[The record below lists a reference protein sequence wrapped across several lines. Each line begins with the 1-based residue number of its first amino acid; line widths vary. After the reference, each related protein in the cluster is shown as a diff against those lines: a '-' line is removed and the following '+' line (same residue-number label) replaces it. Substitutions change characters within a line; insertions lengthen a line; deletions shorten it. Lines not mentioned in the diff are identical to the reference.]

1 MKFGFRTAFL
11 SIPVFLGGL
20 ELALRL
26 VGYSFADL
34 YRPDRLTGWS
44 LRPDAEGW
52 VRTENPAGVYVRINS
67 DGLRDREHSIAKPAS
82 TLRIA
87 LLGDSLCEAS
97 EVSLEDAFWTVFT
110 RELSHQ
116 GQAVEVINF
125 GVSGYGTAQEW
136 ITLQTKVWK
145 YEPDVVLLAFTNGDV
160 IDNYR
165 PLSGHPLAPYYVL
178 RDDGALLLDDSF
190 RHLIRWERLRDLKA
204 SLAQNSRV
212 IQLAGHIAS
221 GWRPSARPA
230 PQREAADQLFAE
242 PVGQDWKE
250 AWRVTEELLAR
261 IHSDVKD
268 HRAQLWIATLPDPIQ
283 IHPDPGVTHALA
295 DRLNVPDLFY
305 PERRIQEW
313 CARRNIPA
321 IALTGPMSE
330 HAAQHQVFLTG
341 FGKNLGQG
349 HWNPNGHQ
357 IAGQILAR
365 RMCEIGLNIVR

>member
-1 MKFGFRTAFL
+1 MKFGFRTAFVSFPL
-11 SIPVFLGGL
+11 FLGGL

-26 VGYSFADL
+26 GGYSFADL

-44 LRPDAEGW
+44 LRPQAEGW
-52 VRTENPAGVYVRINS
+52 VRAENPDGVYVRINR

-97 EVSLEDAFWTVFT
+97 EVSLEDAFWTVLT
-110 RELSHQ
+110 RELAHR

-145 YEPDVVLLAFTNGDV
+145 YQPDVVLLAFTNGDV

-165 PLSGHPLAPYYVL
+165 PLSGHPLAPYYVPQ
-178 RDDGALLLDDSF
+178 DDGTLVLDDSF

-204 SLAQNSRV
+204 SVAQHSRA
-212 IQLAGHIAS
+212 IQLANQIAS
-221 GWRPSARPA
+221 GLRTSARPA
-230 PQREAADQLFAE
+230 PQRQDADQLYAE
-242 PVGQDWKE
+242 PVGPDWTE
-250 AWRVTEELLAR
+250 AWRVTEELLAH
-261 IHSDVKD
+261 IHNDVMD
-268 HRAQLWIATLPDPIQ
+268 HRAQLWVATLPDPVQ
-283 IHPDPGVTHALA
+283 IHPDPTVSQALA
-295 DRLNVPDLFY
+295 GRLNVSDLFY

-321 IALTGPMSE
+321 IALTRPMSE
-330 HAAQHQVFLTG
+330 QATQHHLFLTG
-341 FGKNLGQG
+341 FGKDLGQG
-349 HWNPNGHQ
+349 HWNGNGHQ

-365 RMCEIGLNIVR
+365 RMCEMNTPWE